1 MPLCN
6 LACIECGEIVK
17 DKLLPDGYSKG
28 EVIDEYECPKC
39 GGFMEN
45 IESDDED
52 TPNDLL

>member
-1 MPLCN
+1 LCN